1 MNGFVLNHFF
11 LGVLHFVSH
20 SASWIN
26 QLQAVATIVEA
37 DFLQREGVG
46 GVRGQ
51 CAGEYFGFA
60 GSVTDGPFFQRDGSA
75 GRVLQGD
82 GFVAVI
88 FSLWIGQSGVDVRNG
103 LLWRNVGNLPGRFE
117 NHLGQAVVDVELPG
131 HVSITAPGVVIILCD
146 ISGQ

>member
-1 MNGFVLNHFF
+1 VNGFVLNHFF

-37 DFLQREGVG
+37 DFFQGEGVG

-75 GRVLQGD
+75 GRVLEGD

-88 FSLWIGQSGVDVRNG
+88 FSLWIGQSGVDVWNG